1 MLPSSFTT
9 TQILVFLLFLF
20 YCLYRLLLKYPTLL
34 WSSTP
39 LDPVRDEKILKVRTV
54 AHRGGRVTTIENTLS
69 SFKNAYK
76 NNMDMI
82 ELDVHLTADKQ
93 VVVFHDDT
101 LWRMTKKKFQ
111 MKSTINDLLKKV
123 SLFCCSKNDCLNCH
137 EILILVTA
145 LTYIQLSHG
154 ILFFFSTFF

>member
-1 MLPSSFTT
+1 ML
-9 TQILVFLLFLF
+9 IFLLFLF
-20 YCLYRLLLKYPTLL
+20 YCLYCLLLKHPTLL

-101 LWRMTKKKFQ
+101 LWRMAQ
-111 MKSTINDLLKKV
+111 MKKTINDLLKKV